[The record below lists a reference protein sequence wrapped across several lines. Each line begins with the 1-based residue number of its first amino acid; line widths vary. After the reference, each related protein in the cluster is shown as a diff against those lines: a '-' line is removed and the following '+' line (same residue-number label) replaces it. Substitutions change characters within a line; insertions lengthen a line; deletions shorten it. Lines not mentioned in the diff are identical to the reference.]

1 MFIIPYLHMKSE
13 MNWSPAYQYPCVKCD
28 VVVVLRDR
36 VCWYNYHDFCCWCYH
51 NDWLQGAICLTFKIV
66 IDFMHTGAVSVALV
80 SVCVRSCLAVNDAYV
95 LIFEFLMISC
105 VRTHVSYAELWDG
118 PSDPL
123 RMEILGRALGPMK
136 FVVQSLPASARE
148 ARLLSGL
155 LIWVGQNKNNLLYQD
170 IKSCDHVCFRIMVD
184 YASPTSHISV
194 LACFWRNLSSWGI
207 GISILCWEGISGC
220 SAFSSQKFIFG
231 CYPGVVCCVRL
242 IRAVN
247 ALGGVIS

>member
-1 MFIIPYLHMKSE
+1 
-13 MNWSPAYQYPCVKCD
+13 
-28 VVVVLRDR
+28 
-36 VCWYNYHDFCCWCYH
+36 
-51 NDWLQGAICLTFKIV
+51 
-66 IDFMHTGAVSVALV
+66 MHRPTGAVSVVLV
-80 SVCVRSCLAVNDAYV
+80 SVRVRSCLAVNDAYV

-155 LIWVGQNKNNLLYQD
+155 RIWAGQNKNNLLYQD
-170 IKSCDHVCFRIMVD
+170 IQSCDHVCFRIMVD

-194 LACFWRNLSSWGI
+194 LACF
-207 GISILCWEGISGC
+207 
-220 SAFSSQKFIFG
+220 
-231 CYPGVVCCVRL
+231 
-242 IRAVN
+242 
-247 ALGGVIS
+247 